1 MLSKK
6 GEVKG
11 LVTFH
16 STFSAARRTWL
27 PEKKV
32 SAFFVMGP
40 RDPPT
45 AFKDVPD
52 IMDLLKEGS
61 VERAVYDVIAI
72 NLEVGQAFYV
82 ALGTP
87 KRIVDELGAV
97 LPRCLPIPRS
107 KSGLLK
113 EGWSVR

>member
-1 MLSKK
+1 M
-6 GEVKG
+6 KG

-40 RDPPT
+40 RDPHT

-52 IMDLLKEGS
+52 IMDLLNEGS

-107 KSGLLK
+107 KSRLLK